1 MTDLAANRQQVLSQ
15 IKNICRDCEISV
27 DKVTLLAVSKT
38 QPADVIRAMYA
49 AGQRIFAENYLQEA
63 LSKQADLTDL
73 TIEWHFIG
81 QIQRNKTRD
90 LATNFSWIHGV
101 DRLIIARRL
110 SQHLA
115 EQIEEMGIT
124 PTRLNICI
132 QVNIDHED
140 SKAGCLPEE
149 LADLV
154 EQISVLPHLALRG
167 IMVIPEVNHQDAFV
181 RAQALFESVRARH
194 MSPECWDTLS
204 MGMSGDFADAIA
216 AGSTMVRVGT
226 ALFGARTRPQ
236 NHAENSNE

>member
-15 IKNICRDCEISV
+15 IKNICRDCGISV

-124 PTRLNICI
+124 PTPLNICI

-236 NHAENSNE
+236 NHPENSNE